1 MARRSERACDN
12 NDSIPAKP
20 PTLTDIQVEAIGRE
34 TGEPGWMVD
43 ARRAAFE
50 HYRRM
55 DLPSP
60 TADAWRRT
68 DLARF
73 PFSEL
78 NLEALAVSGKTKRIP
93 ASWLKTAAGARTG
106 GQLVLEDRGVQTA
119 TLDGDLSRA
128 GVIFMPFSQ
137 AVRDQP
143 DLVRSLMGSVV
154 SSTVDVFAALTS
166 VIFDI
171 GFLLHVPKGVRI
183 EKPLQSLLWSSGE
196 GLRAWRLM
204 VNVEEG
210 AEVSLL
216 HEVASPEREERAAR
230 LDIVE
235 LIVHPGATLRF
246 FMTQAWGGNVVRV
259 GHEKAVVYRDGRLIW
274 GNAHTGAR
282 STKVFSTMDLKEQ
295 GASAQWSG
303 LQVLDGDQQADSSTA
318 QNHLAPKTGSDLLSK
333 GVLLEAAQIHAS
345 GMVRVEP
352 GAAGTDGYQGNRI
365 LMLSDRAKA
374 EVLPGLEILSDDV
387 RCSHGVSIGGLD
399 PDELFYLRSRGIPEE
414 ESKALLV
421 EGFLEGVLGRI
432 PDEEIRQ
439 RVHLAMG
446 VKMKTMEAGHHQS
459 TESVRR
465 QPEPDAQGAHS

>member
-20 PTLTDIQVEAIGRE
+20 PALTDIQVEAIGRE

-43 ARRAAFE
+43 SRRAAFE
-50 HYRRM
+50 QYRRM
-55 DLPSP
+55 ELPSP
-60 TADAWRRT
+60 AAEAWRRT

-78 NLEALAVSGKTKRIP
+78 NLEALAVSGKTKRVP
-93 ASWLKTAAGARTG
+93 ASWLKTAGARTG
-106 GQLVLEDRGVQTA
+106 GQLVLEDRGVHTA
-119 TLDGDLSRA
+119 TLDEDLSRS
-128 GVIFMPFSQ
+128 GVIFMPFSR
-137 AVRDQP
+137 AVRDHP
-143 DLVRSLMGSVV
+143 DLIRSLMGSVI
-154 SSTVDVFAALTS
+154 SPTADVFSALTS
-166 VIFDI
+166 IIFDI

-183 EKPLQSLLWSSGE
+183 EKPLQSLLWSSGD
-196 GLRAWRLM
+196 GLRAWRLL

-216 HEVASPEREERAAR
+216 HEVASPERVERAAR

-235 LIVHPGATLRF
+235 LIVQPGATLRF

-259 GHEKAVVYRDGRLIW
+259 GHEKAVVHRDGRLIW
-274 GNAHTGAR
+274 GNAHYGAR

-303 LQVLDGDQQADSSTA
+303 LQVLDGEQRADSSTA

-333 GVLLEAAQIHAS
+333 GVLLGDAQSHAS

-352 GAAGTDGYQGNRI
+352 GAAGADGYQGNRI
-365 LMLSDRAKA
+365 LILSDRAKA
-374 EVLPGLEILSDDV
+374 EALPGLEILSDDV

-399 PDELFYLRSRGIPEE
+399 PEELFYLRSRGIPEE

-439 RVHLAMG
+439 RVHLAVEG
-446 VKMKTMEAGHHQS
+446 KMKTMEAGHLQS
-459 TESVRR
+459 TESVRK